1 MNETSLGLLFA
12 ALALLILISAF
23 FSSSETSMMSLNRYR
38 LKHMKGTGH
47 RGAGR
52 AISLL
57 QRPDRLIGLILIG
70 NNLVNILASAIA
82 TVIAI
87 RLFGDAGIAVA
98 TLVLTL
104 VILIFAEIT
113 PKTIAAL
120 HPERIAFPAS
130 LILVPMLKLLM
141 PLVLSINWLTN
152 GILKLM
158 GFSPDQ
164 TGDDA
169 VSQEEL
175 RTIVTESA
183 SMIPSRHRR
192 MLVNILDLEQMT
204 VNDIMAPRNEIYGI
218 DIEAPDEAIMR
229 QLKNSEHTRLP
240 IYRDD
245 INQIEGVF
253 HMRNLSQV
261 LDSGRLVRSKLLAA
275 ADTAY
280 FIPENTPLNTQLL
293 HFQRQKKRL
302 GMVVDEYG
310 DILGLVALED
320 ILEEIVGE
328 FTSNLVEQNEEITR
342 HPDGSTTCSGTVSI
356 RDLNRQRRWDLPTD
370 GPKTLSGLAL
380 EALEAFPSAQASV
393 RIEGYQ
399 LDIEEIA
406 KTHISRLRITPLDA
420 IAPASDK
427 PAGN

>member
-1 MNETSLGLLFA
+1 MNETSLGVLFA

-38 LKHMKGTGH
+38 LKHLKGTGN
-47 RGAGR
+47 RGARR
-52 AISLL
+52 AIKLL

-87 RLFGDAGIAVA
+87 RLFGDAGIAIA
-98 TLVLTL
+98 TLTLTL

-120 HPERIAFPAS
+120 HPERVAFPAS
-130 LILVPMLKLLM
+130 AILVPLQKLLM
-141 PLVLSINWLTN
+141 PLVISINWLTN
-152 GILKLM
+152 GILKIM
-158 GFSPDQ
+158 GFSPE
-164 TGDDA
+164 TAGDDA

-229 QLKNSEHTRLP
+229 QLKHSEHTRLP

-245 INQIEGVF
+245 INQIESIF
-253 HMRNLSQV
+253 HMRNLSRV
-261 LDSGRLVRSKLLAA
+261 LEGGRLDHGALLEA
-275 ADTAY
+275 ADAPY

-328 FTSNLVEQNEEITR
+328 FTSNLVEENEEITR
-342 HPDGSTTCSGTVSI
+342 HPDGSTTCSGTVTI
-356 RDLNRQRRWDLPTD
+356 RDLNRQREWDLPTD
-370 GPKTLSGLAL
+370 GPKTVSGLAL

-399 LDIEEIA
+399 IDIEEIA
-406 KTHISRLRITPLDA
+406 KTHISRLRIWPLERDELLSA
-420 IAPASDK
+420 EPV
-427 PAGN
+427 

>member
-1 MNETSLGLLFA
+1 
-12 ALALLILISAF
+12 
-23 FSSSETSMMSLNRYR
+23 MMSLNRYR
-38 LKHMKGTGH
+38 LKHLKGTGH
-47 RGAGR
+47 RGARR
-52 AISLL
+52 AIRLL

-120 HPERIAFPAS
+120 HPERVAFPAS
-130 LILVPMLKLLM
+130 WILLPLQRLLM

-158 GFSPDQ
+158 GFSPDKA
-164 TGDDA
+164 GDDA

-218 DIEAPDEAIMR
+218 DIEAPTE
-229 QLKNSEHTRLP
+229 
-240 IYRDD
+240 
-245 INQIEGVF
+245 
-253 HMRNLSQV
+253 
-261 LDSGRLVRSKLLAA
+261 
-275 ADTAY
+275 
-280 FIPENTPLNTQLL
+280 
-293 HFQRQKKRL
+293 
-302 GMVVDEYG
+302 
-310 DILGLVALED
+310 
-320 ILEEIVGE
+320 
-328 FTSNLVEQNEEITR
+328 
-342 HPDGSTTCSGTVSI
+342 
-356 RDLNRQRRWDLPTD
+356 
-370 GPKTLSGLAL
+370 
-380 EALEAFPSAQASV
+380 PSC
-393 RIEGYQ
+393 
-399 LDIEEIA
+399 
-406 KTHISRLRITPLDA
+406 
-420 IAPASDK
+420 
-427 PAGN
+427 GN